1 MCAPHRNRLS
11 FCAWFVTCC
20 TVFAA
25 VSSGYE
31 PDLRRTALVQAVS
44 KTLPSTVNIYGKKKV
59 EVGSS
64 IVGSVNHREVNGM
77 GTGVILDQ
85 SGLILT
91 NHHVVADIDRIHV
104 KISPSLDSP
113 THEFIASVVAFDS
126 RSDLALIQI
135 KTDLRLPVIHFGTSS
150 DILLGEPVAAIGNAY
165 GYEDTITRGV
175 ISAKKRRV
183 QLNDEQFYENLLQT
197 DASINPGNSGGPLIN
212 ILGETIGINA
222 AVRVGAQSIGFA
234 IPTNDALLIVNN
246 MLKKQ
251 CSLKIGDTAEFRTI
265 FENRSPKCL
274 VHEISDASP
283 LYQAGLRSGDILT
296 SIGGESTQW
305 AHDGYRHLL
314 TAKANEELVLQL
326 IRDDSPVEITLSS
339 MAATTTA
346 HPVAKDAWNRM
357 GIRAISI
364 NKKFNTKKT
373 SYRGGLKVLE
383 VRTDSPADKQGIQ
396 PGDIILGIHKWETLT
411 LDNLSFVLDNII
423 VRNRDSVSFYV
434 YRDTEFLFGQISL
447 SNKLSGK

>member
-1 MCAPHRNRLS
+1 MCAPLCYKFS
-11 FCAWFVTCC
+11 FCAYLLAF
-20 TVFAA
+20 FA
-25 VSSGYE
+25 VITGPSYGNE
-31 PDLRRTALVQAVS
+31 PELRRTALVKAVS
-44 KTLPSTVNIYGKKKV
+44 ITLPATVNIYGKKKV
-59 EVGSS
+59 EVGTSM
-64 IVGSVNHREVNGM
+64 VGNVNHREVNGM
-77 GTGVILDQ
+77 GTGVILDE

-104 KISPSLDSP
+104 KISLSLESP
-113 THEFIASVVAFDS
+113 THEFIASVVAYDA
-126 RSDLALIQI
+126 RSDLALIRI
-135 KTDLRLPVIHFGTSS
+135 KTNLKLPVIQFGTSS

-183 QLNDEQFYENLLQT
+183 QLNDEQYYENLLQT

-234 IPTNDALLIVNN
+234 IPTNDALLVVDK

-251 CSLKIGDTAEFRTI
+251 CELKIGETATFRTA
-265 FENRSPKCL
+265 FDGRTPKCL
-274 VHEISDASP
+274 VHEIGSASP
-283 LYQAGLRSGDILT
+283 LYEAGLRNGDVVT
-296 SIGGESTQW
+296 SIGEQPTRW
-305 AHDGYRHLL
+305 AHDAYRHLL
-314 TAKANEELVLQL
+314 TAKQEDKMVVRVT
-326 IRDDSPVEITLSS
+326 RDDSPVEIVLSS
-339 MAATTTA
+339 IATAKTV
-346 HPVAKDAWNRM
+346 HPVAETAWSRM
-357 GIRAISI
+357 GIRAVSI

-383 VRTDSPADKQGIQ
+383 VRADSPAAAQGIQ
-396 PGDIILGIHKWETLT
+396 PGDIILGIHKWETIT
-411 LDNLSFVLDNII
+411 LDNLSFVLENII

-447 SNKLSGK
+447 SNK

>member
-1 MCAPHRNRLS
+1 MCAPLCYKFS
-11 FCAWFVTCC
+11 FCAYLVAF
-20 TVFAA
+20 FA
-25 VSSGYE
+25 VITGRSYGNE
-31 PDLRRTALVQAVS
+31 PELRRTALVKAVS
-44 KTLPSTVNIYGKKKV
+44 ITLPATVNIYGKKKV
-59 EVGSS
+59 EVGTSM
-64 IVGSVNHREVNGM
+64 VGNVNHREVNGM
-77 GTGVILDQ
+77 GTGVILDE

-104 KISPSLDSP
+104 KISLSLEST
-113 THEFIASVVAFDS
+113 THEFIASVVAYDA
-126 RSDLALIQI
+126 RSDLALIRI
-135 KTDLRLPVIHFGTSS
+135 KTNLELPVIQFGTSS

-183 QLNDEQFYENLLQT
+183 QLNDEQYYENLLQT

-234 IPTNDALLIVNN
+234 IPTNDALLVVDK

-251 CSLKIGDTAEFRTI
+251 CELKIGETATFRTA
-265 FENRSPKCL
+265 FDGRTPKCL
-274 VHEISDASP
+274 VHEIGSASP
-283 LYQAGLRSGDILT
+283 LYEAGLRNGDVVT
-296 SIGGESTQW
+296 SIGEQPTRW
-305 AHDGYRHLL
+305 AHDAYRHLL
-314 TAKANEELVLQL
+314 TAKQEDKMVVRVT
-326 IRDDSPVEITLSS
+326 RDDSPVEIVLSS
-339 MAATTTA
+339 IATAKTV
-346 HPVAKDAWNRM
+346 HPVAETAWSRM
-357 GIRAISI
+357 GIRAVSI

-383 VRTDSPADKQGIQ
+383 VRADSPAAAQGIQ
-396 PGDIILGIHKWETLT
+396 PGDIILGIHKWETIT
-411 LDNLSFVLDNII
+411 LDNLSFVLENII

-447 SNKLSGK
+447 SNK

>member
-1 MCAPHRNRLS
+1 MCALHRNRHLICAYLFACTTAFASLS
-11 FCAWFVTCC
+11 Q
-20 TVFAA
+20 A
-25 VSSGYE
+25 VE
-31 PDLRRTALVQAVS
+31 PDLRRTALVNAVS
-44 KTLPSTVNIYGKKKV
+44 RTLPATVNIYGKKKV
-59 EVGSS
+59 EVGSN

-91 NHHVVADIDRIHV
+91 NHHVVADIEQIHV
-104 KISPSLDSP
+104 KISPSLEAP
-113 THEFIASVVAFDS
+113 THEFIASVVAFDA
-126 RSDLALIQI
+126 RSDLALIRI
-135 KTDLRLPVIHFGTSS
+135 KTNVDLPVIHFGTSG

-183 QLNDEQFYENLLQT
+183 QLNDAQFYENLLQT

-222 AVRVGAQSIGFA
+222 AVRIGAQSIGFA
-234 IPTNDALLIVNN
+234 IPTNDALVVVGN

-251 CSLKIGDTAEFRTI
+251 CELRIGETAEFRTL
-265 FENRSPKCL
+265 FEDRTPICL
-274 VHEISDASP
+274 VHEIGNQSP
-283 LYQAGLRSGDILT
+283 LYKAGLRSGDILK
-296 SIGGESTQW
+296 SIGGEPAKW

-314 TAKANEELVLQL
+314 SAKTDQKIVMQVTRE
-326 IRDDSPVEITLSS
+326 DSPIEITLSS
-339 MAATTTA
+339 MTSTTTA

-364 NKKFNTKKT
+364 NKTFNTKKT

-383 VRTDSPADKQGIQ
+383 VRNDSPAASQGIQ
-396 PGDIILGIHKWETLT
+396 PGDIVLGIHKWETVT
-411 LDNLSFVLDNII
+411 LDNLSFVLDNIV

-447 SNKLSGK
+447 SKK

>member
-1 MCAPHRNRLS
+1 MCAPLRYKFS
-11 FCAWFVTCC
+11 FCAYLVAF
-20 TVFAA
+20 FA
-25 VSSGYE
+25 VITGPSYGNE
-31 PDLRRTALVQAVS
+31 PELRRTALVKAVS
-44 KTLPSTVNIYGKKKV
+44 ITLPATVNIYGKKKV
-59 EVGSS
+59 EVGTSM
-64 IVGSVNHREVNGM
+64 VGNVNHREVNGM
-77 GTGVILDQ
+77 GTGVILDE

-104 KISPSLDSP
+104 KISLSLEST
-113 THEFIASVVAFDS
+113 THEFIASVVAYDA
-126 RSDLALIQI
+126 RSDLALIRI
-135 KTDLRLPVIHFGTSS
+135 KTNLELPVIQFGTSS

-183 QLNDEQFYENLLQT
+183 QLNDEQYYENLLQT

-234 IPTNDALLIVNN
+234 IPTNDALLVVDK

-251 CSLKIGDTAEFRTI
+251 CELKIGETATFRTA
-265 FENRSPKCL
+265 FDGRTPKCL
-274 VHEISDASP
+274 VHEIGSASP
-283 LYQAGLRSGDILT
+283 LYEAGLRNGDVVT
-296 SIGGESTQW
+296 SIGEQPTRW
-305 AHDGYRHLL
+305 AHDAYRHLL
-314 TAKANEELVLQL
+314 TAKQEDKMVVRVT
-326 IRDDSPVEITLSS
+326 RDDSPVEIVLSS
-339 MAATTTA
+339 IPTA
-346 HPVAKDAWNRM
+346 KTVHPVAETAWSRM
-357 GIRAISI
+357 GIRAVSI

-383 VRTDSPADKQGIQ
+383 VRADSPADAQGIQ
-396 PGDIILGIHKWETLT
+396 PGDIILGIHKWETIT
-411 LDNLSFVLDNII
+411 LDNLSFVLENII

-447 SNKLSGK
+447 SNK